1 MKVNE
6 IFATIEGETS
16 LTGIPMLFV
25 RFTGCP
31 LRCTY
36 CDTAYAYEDGT
47 DMSIEKLL
55 KIIKKHGLPIVHL
68 TGGEPLEQ
76 IELSKLVTRLLA
88 DNYQIIIETGG
99 SLDIAPF
106 VRDHVRIMLDIKT
119 PGSGMDHKNCFSN
132 IPLMRGR
139 IDEFKFTLCHRKDY
153 HWALDFISEHRLTEK
168 DCVINFSPVTPGLA
182 PSELA
187 QWILEDRLPVRL
199 NCQLHRYIWPDQS
212 RGV

>member
-1 MKVNE
+1 MRVNE

-25 RFTGCP
+25 RFTGCS
-31 LRCTY
+31 LRCKY

-47 DMSIEKLL
+47 DMSMEKLL

-106 VRDHVRIMLDIKT
+106 VRDNVRIMLDVKT
-119 PGSGMDHKNCFSN
+119 PGSGMVHRNLLSN
-132 IPLMRGR
+132 IPLMRAR
-139 IDEFKFTLCHRKDY
+139 TDEIKFTLCHREDY
-153 HWALDFISEHRLTEK
+153 DWAVDFISEHRLTEK
-168 DCVINFSPVTPGLA
+168 GCVINFSPVTPGLTPA
-182 PSELA
+182 ELA
-187 QWILEDRLPVRL
+187 DWILDDRLPVRL
-199 NCQLHRYIWPDQS
+199 NCQLHRFIWPDRI